1 VTRGGGWAAVLF
13 DLDGTLAD
21 TVPLILECYR
31 HTMRVHRGKA
41 LPDEPW
47 LATIGT
53 PLRDQLAAFATGP
66 EEVLAMTETY
76 VSRQL
81 ELHDGMVRPF
91 PGALELLTELRA
103 RGVRT
108 AVVTS
113 KRRGMAARTLER
125 CGLGDAYDALVGAD
139 DVVRA
144 KPDPEPVRAALALLG
159 LGEDERHRTVFVGD
173 SPFDMR
179 SGRGAGARTAAAL
192 WGPFARAVL
201 EAENPDYWLELLP
214 DVLNL

>member
-1 VTRGGGWAAVLF
+1 MTPGGGWSAVLF

-31 HTMRVHRGKA
+31 HTMTIHRGRA

-53 PLRDQLAAFATGP
+53 PLREQLAAFATGP
-66 EEVLAMTETY
+66 EEVASMAETY
-76 VSRQL
+76 VARQL

-91 PGALELLTELRA
+91 PGALELLTELRG

-113 KRRGMAARTLER
+113 KRRGMATRTLQR

-139 DVVRA
+139 DVRRA
-144 KPDPEPVRAALALLG
+144 KPDPEPVETALTLLG
-159 LGEDERHRTVFVGD
+159 LEGAERDRALFVGD
-173 SPFDMR
+173 SPFDLR
-179 SGRGAGARTAAAL
+179 AGRGAGTRTAAAL
-192 WGPFARAVL
+192 WGPFARTVL
-201 EAENPDYWLELLP
+201 EVESPDYWLELLP
-214 DVLNL
+214 DVLDL